1 MNYQERKQWLERY
14 RVCIDRIEE
23 LREIQRAARSNA
35 EKVTPGSGGDI
46 QQSGNQIIAL
56 FDGRLDTAA
65 AVLVAEEVKPLMEA
79 ENQEIIL
86 DCTKLEYIS
95 SSGLR
100 IFLSIRKEAAAHG
113 SKVIVRNINDDIR
126 QVFMMTGFIS
136 LFEIQ

>member
-1 MNYQERKQWLERY
+1 MTTT
-14 RVCIDRIEE
+14 
-23 LREIQRAARSNA
+23 IQDN
-35 EKVTPGSGGDI
+35 
-46 QQSGNQIIAL
+46 GNQLIAF

-65 AVLVAEEVKPLMEA
+65 AISAAEAVKPLLEA
-79 ENQEIIL
+79 EGKEIIL

-113 SKVIVRNINDDIR
+113 SKVIVRSISADIR
-126 QVFMMTGFIS
+126 QIFVMTGFIS